1 MTPPA
6 PKRRP
11 AAAGGSPAAKATGA
25 RTSGTRSAAPKPAA
39 RATRPTARAAVPQ
52 DALAFARAISGGA
65 FPASLYLEGES
76 EPVKAEL
83 LATLR
88 RVWRERVPEAP
99 TAHVLRAAESGVEE
113 ILALYQAASLFA
125 PRELIVVLD
134 IEDLGRSEKRV
145 GALAQGLLA
154 PAGESCLVL
163 VESAADS
170 ARKTLEPLRASARA
184 RVDAEPPG
192 REALRGWG
200 ALKLVEHGVTADDGV
215 IDFVIESCEGDAMA
229 FFSELSRLASYAGP
243 GEKVSRAM
251 AAEILRP
258 AAGAELPDYLQS
270 VATGDAAR
278 AGQRLGRLL
287 AAGLGEGTILFSLS
301 NLVGGALGG
310 WARERAA
317 SEALRRRRGA
327 SELLRCLDAVYRA
340 ESAWKGGRAD
350 IVALLEHA
358 TREVCGSN

>member
-1 MTPPA
+1 MKSSRA
-6 PKRRP
+6 RSRAGSAAGRP
-11 AAAGGSPAAKATGA
+11 AAPVD
-25 RTSGTRSAAPKPAA
+25 PL
-39 RATRPTARAAVPQ
+39 V
-52 DALAFARAISGGA
+52 FARAVSVGQ
-65 FPASLYLEGES
+65 FPGSLYLEGAS
-76 EPVKAEL
+76 EALKAEC

-88 RVWRERVPEAP
+88 RAWREREPLSPA
-99 TAHVLRAAESGVEE
+99 AHVLRTAESSVEE
-113 ILALYQAASLFA
+113 ILAHYQGASLFS
-125 PRELIVVLD
+125 PRELIVVLE

-145 GALAQGLLA
+145 SSLAAGLAA

-163 VESAADS
+163 VESAAD
-170 ARKTLEPLRASARA
+170 ATRKSLEPLRAACRA
-184 RVDAEPPG
+184 RVEAEPPD

-200 ALKLVEHGVTADDGV
+200 ELKLAEHAVEADPRVLDLLL
-215 IDFVIESCEGDAMA
+215 ETCEGDAMA
-229 FFSELSRLASYAGP
+229 FFSELSRLASWAGP
-243 GEKVSRAM
+243 GVRVRPED

-270 VATGDAAR
+270 VAAGDTAR

-287 AAGLGEGTILFSLS
+287 AAGVGEGTILFSLS

-317 SEALRRRRGA
+317 SDALRRRRGG

-350 IVALLEHA
+350 VTALLEHA
-358 TREVCGSN
+358 TREVCGSA